1 MRDSFILS
9 LFLLTA
15 FMLSMGIEIS
25 YAQMPLASNP
35 SSNQLA
41 ISPSP
46 AQSNKILPP
55 ISSLPPLTNFTTSP
69 PPPPSFSSSTTAL
82 PLSTQ
87 SSSLSNTFPL
97 DNNTSQFVGTNNQF
111 TNNTSAN
118 SDHGKITSNSDQII
132 NNFST
137 LPSLYNSTANSVVT
151 VTSFNATNHSISK
164 TGTGF
169 IYNYQGKSSILTV
182 SNLFTGNNDIT
193 VTFLDGSSYQ
203 STIDGYD
210 PLTTIA
216 VLSAKNIPPIKL
228 IPLKLANSSNLK
240 VGQVVSAIGNTM
252 GYSNLLSTGI
262 ISGLGKFIPAF
273 GQNISGSNVKI
284 PNGVTTNLNL
294 GYGYGGSPLLDF
306 KGQVIGMNIGNYSTS
321 ATSQAKNNGIS
332 FAIPSNSIGKIVPS
346 LLNTGFYAHPWLG
359 AYGVDVDLDIA
370 KAQNLTESK
379 GFLVIAVANNSP
391 AKKAGILGGD
401 NITNINGRKIT
412 LGGDIILKVDN
423 TDIQNSQDLSG
434 YIENKKSIGDDMLVT
449 LLRNGIIQLIHVKL
463 EANPNYSLP
472 LK

>member
-1 MRDSFILS
+1 M
-9 LFLLTA
+9 
-15 FMLSMGIEIS
+15 
-25 YAQMPLASNP
+25 P
-35 SSNQLA
+35 SS
-41 ISPSP
+41 IP
-46 AQSNKILPP
+46 
-55 ISSLPPLTNFTTSP
+55 
-69 PPPPSFSSSTTAL
+69 
-82 PLSTQ
+82 
-87 SSSLSNTFPL
+87 
-97 DNNTSQFVGTNNQF
+97 
-111 TNNTSAN
+111 
-118 SDHGKITSNSDQII
+118 DQII

-137 LPSLYNSTANSVVT
+137 LPSLYNSTASSVVT

-169 IYNYQGKSSILTV
+169 IYTYQGKPSILTV

-193 VTFLDGSSYQ
+193 VTLLDGSSYD

-216 VLSAKNIPPIKL
+216 VLSAKNIPPDKL
-228 IPLKLANSSNLK
+228 VSLKLANSSNLK

-284 PNGVTTNLNL
+284 PNGITTNLNL
-294 GYGYGGSPLLDF
+294 GTGYGGSPLLDF
-306 KGQVIGMNIGNYSTS
+306 KGQVIGMNIGNYSAAS

-346 LLNTGFYAHPWLG
+346 LLNRGLYAHPWLG

-370 KAQNLTESK
+370 KALNLTESK

-401 NITNINGRKIT
+401 NITSIKGRKIT

-463 EANPNYSLP
+463 DANPNYSLP